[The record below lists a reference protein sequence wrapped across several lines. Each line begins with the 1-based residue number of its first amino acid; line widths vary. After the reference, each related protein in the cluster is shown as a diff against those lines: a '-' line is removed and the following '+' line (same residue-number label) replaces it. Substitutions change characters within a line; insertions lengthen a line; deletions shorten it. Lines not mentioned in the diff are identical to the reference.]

1 MTQIYEK
8 QKKNWALSFIA
19 VVFVEFAVVLF
30 MNSTANMT
38 KTTAMDTL
46 FPTNIRISISNLEP
60 KMNFEQILNLCILEK
75 WFDFLITIQ
84 NLYEFGLV

>member
-1 MTQIYEK
+1 MTQICNK
-8 QKKNWALSFIA
+8 QNFFWVLSFIA
-19 VVFVEFAVVLF
+19 VVFVEFAVVF